1 MVFSSPRHSAA
12 QHRNVVDAAKRAG
25 VELLAYTSVL
35 HAATSPLALAGE
47 HRATEAA
54 ILASGLAS
62 TFLRNGWYLENYTA
76 HLAPVLARGAVLG
89 SAGDGRVDVG
99 AGGFGRRISMIAGLP
114 GHLSQRT

>member
-1 MVFSSPRHSAA
+1 MVFSFPHHSAA

-35 HAATSPLALAGE
+35 HAATSPLALALAGE

-76 HLAPVLARGAVLG
+76 QLAPCWRVAPCSAASATAASTLAQ
-89 SAGDGRVDVG
+89 
-99 AGGFGRRISMIAGLP
+99 AGLAAA
-114 GHLSQRT
+114 